1 MTSTTTE
8 WGTATLP
15 EAGFA
20 PDLEER
26 FDVARQAGVLPNL
39 HGVVAARNGRI
50 FFERYLAGLDAARGR
65 PLGVVRFGPDTLH
78 DMRSVTKSIVGLLY
92 GIALATGCVPL
103 PEAKLV
109 EQFLEYPELSTDPA
123 RQRLTVGH
131 ALTMTLGTEWDE
143 MTIPYTDPRNSEI
156 AMDRA
161 ADRYRYILERP
172 VVERSGIALDV

>member
-1 MTSTTTE
+1 MSGSILGENGSMTSTTTE

-65 PLGVVRFGPDTLH
+65 PLGVVHFGPDTLH

-92 GIALATGCVPL
+92 GIALA
-103 PEAKLV
+103 A
-109 EQFLEYPELSTDPA
+109 
-123 RQRLTVGH
+123 GH
-131 ALTMTLGTEWDE
+131 RCG
-143 MTIPYTDPRNSEI
+143 R
-156 AMDRA
+156 RA
-161 ADRYRYILERP
+161 A
-172 VVERSGIALDV
+172 

>member
-50 FFERYLAGLDAARGR
+50 FFERYLAGVDALGEGRWVSSILDRTRCTICARLRRASSDYSMGSLW
-65 PLGVVRFGPDTLH
+65 PLGWCHRRRRSSSSNSWITQTL
-78 DMRSVTKSIVGLLY
+78 
-92 GIALATGCVPL
+92 
-103 PEAKLV
+103 
-109 EQFLEYPELSTDPA
+109 
-123 RQRLTVGH
+123 
-131 ALTMTLGTEWDE
+131 ALTLQG
-143 MTIPYTDPRNSEI
+143 SASQS
-156 AMDRA
+156 AMR
-161 ADRYRYILERP
+161 
-172 VVERSGIALDV
+172 